1 MRTMTAVLIGMLA
14 GAAATKTLAQGDR
27 LPGINA
33 VNHVGISVEHFDEAL
48 AFYTQKMGFREAFV
62 VRDERGQP
70 VLAYVQVS
78 RTTFI
83 ELLPATASRRPG
95 LDHLGLH
102 VEDARATIAALKQRG
117 ITVEDARIGRTKAV
131 IANALD
137 PGGVRLELTE
147 LPPESLQAKAI
158 ESWK

>member
-1 MRTMTAVLIGMLA
+1 MTAVLIGMLA

-27 LPGINA
+27 LPGIN
-33 VNHVGISVEHFDEAL
+33 
-48 AFYTQKMGFREAFV
+48 
-62 VRDERGQP
+62 
-70 VLAYVQVS
+70 
-78 RTTFI
+78 
-83 ELLPATASRRPG
+83 
-95 LDHLGLH
+95 HLGLH

>member
-1 MRTMTAVLIGMLA
+1 MIAVAIGMLG
-14 GAAATKTLAQGDR
+14 GAAATGTLAQGNR
-27 LPGINA
+27 LPGVNA
-33 VNHVGISVEHFDEAL
+33 VNHVGISVEHFDQAL
-48 AFYTQKMGFREAFV
+48 AFYTQKMGFPEAFV

-83 ELLPATASRRPG
+83 ELLPATTSRRPG

-102 VEDARATIAALKQRG
+102 VDDIRATIAALKERG
-117 ITVEDARIGRTKAV
+117 VTVEDARIGRTKAV

-137 PGGVRLELTE
+137 PDGVHLELSE
-147 LPPESLQAKAI
+147 LPPDSLQAKAI
-158 ESWK
+158 ERWK